1 MRVQIV
7 TGHYVD
13 TNTHSSWKAPTNE
26 NFDKGDLIVVSAV
39 QGMQIA
45 VVDAFITIDTTVEQE
60 TLGFIEAV
68 TGHPIKQTRN
78 VVGKVKPMVFEEE
91 EEE

>member
-26 NFDKGDLIVVSAV
+26 NFDKGDLIVVSTV

-45 VVDAFITIDTTVEQE
+45 VVDAFITIDTTIEQE
-60 TLGFIEAV
+60 TVGFIEAV
-68 TGHPIKQTRN
+68 TGQPIKQTRK
-78 VVGKVKPMVFEEE
+78 VVGKVKPMEIEEE
-91 EEE
+91 EE